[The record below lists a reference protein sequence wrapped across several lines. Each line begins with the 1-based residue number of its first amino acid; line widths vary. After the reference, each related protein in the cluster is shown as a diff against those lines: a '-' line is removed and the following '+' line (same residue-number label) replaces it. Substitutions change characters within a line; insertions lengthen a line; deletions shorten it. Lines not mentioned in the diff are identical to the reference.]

1 MSEICHEQSV
11 QWLLR
16 CYPKTWRIRYGDEF
30 AELLAAELAE
40 HPKSWRRT
48 ADVVRAGMVARLT
61 TAGLS
66 THPLDPTDQVR
77 TSLASLGCAL
87 ALFMAFGIG
96 MWSQLTIGWQWSQP
110 NRMGTT
116 AAIVGMSGVLLFFA
130 LLAVLAA
137 APVVWCVVG
146 RIVHRQ
152 THGLVR
158 PSMLVLL
165 GMEVLVVGGRHFAN
179 GWPGTGGH
187 PWAHQGLVPG
197 GMAAFSWASTL
208 SVSSYWAHP
217 GALLSFPGSEI
228 AWMAVSPVA
237 VLCLIVGVVKLIRR
251 VDLPI
256 RVLRFEAMLAR
267 VSTLGMIVFLA
278 ASCSWLVDGGSGP
291 RNLFHAGAIDV
302 AGVVAMTLALT
313 VAHRAGN
320 QARRGT
326 LALPTH

>member
-1 MSEICHEQSV
+1 MSEICHDQRV

-40 HPKSWRRT
+40 HTRSWRRT

-61 TAGLS
+61 SAGLT

-77 TSLASLGCAL
+77 TSLGSLGCAL
-87 ALFMAFGIG
+87 ALFIAFGIG

-110 NRMGTT
+110 NTIGTT

-146 RIVHRQ
+146 RIARRQ
-152 THGLVR
+152 THGLAQ

-165 GMEVLVVGGRHFAN
+165 GMVVLVVGGRHFAN

-217 GALLSFPGSEI
+217 GALLSFPGPEI

-237 VLCLIVGVVKLIRR
+237 MLCLIVGVVKLIRR
-251 VDLPI
+251 VELPI

-267 VSTLGMIVFLA
+267 VSTLGMIMFLA

-302 AGVVAMTLALT
+302 AGVVTMTLALT
-313 VAHRAGN
+313 VAHRAVN